1 MTESTTNYTLSAD
14 KKTLTVSSLQ
24 KNLDVHVE
32 FSNQF
37 YTVSAQ
43 SDTYGSVTATTNGN
57 PLAATSV
64 LSGTEV
70 TFTAKPNDGYVVKQW
85 TVTRDGKVETQKN
98 ADGTVFSGSELK
110 LTITAN
116 TVVNVTFEQTAQF
129 EVHYSAVDQEDTN
142 KEIALNFETTGTD
155 RR

>member
-70 TFTAKPNDGYVVKQW
+70 TFTAK
-85 TVTRDGKVETQKN
+85 RM
-98 ADGTVFSGSELK
+98 
-110 LTITAN
+110 TAM
-116 TVVNVTFEQTAQF
+116 
-129 EVHYSAVDQEDTN
+129 
-142 KEIALNFETTGTD
+142 L
-155 RR
+155 